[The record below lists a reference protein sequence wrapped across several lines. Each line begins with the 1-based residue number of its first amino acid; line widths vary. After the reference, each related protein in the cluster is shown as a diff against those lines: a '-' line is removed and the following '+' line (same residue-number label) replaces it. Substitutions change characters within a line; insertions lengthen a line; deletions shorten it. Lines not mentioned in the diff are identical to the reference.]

1 MVEDM
6 EMLRAQVAALEERL
20 KVMEERMNA
29 GSVAEVDVDVHHKS
43 TKVEGKHD
51 EDEDKD
57 ERKEGQ
63 VADEGNEA
71 EVQDERQGVAHGV
84 EDEKHEEVS
93 LIVFPT
99 IEQVSSFHTVLNCLS
114 FLAFCL
120 YHIFFVWLPVL

>member
-84 EDEKHEEVS
+84 EDEKHEERRTSTTQVNEDEWLQLRS
-93 LIVFPT
+93 MRMNGYNSGRTEYSSRQFP
-99 IEQVSSFHTVLNCLS
+99 C
-114 FLAFCL
+114 
-120 YHIFFVWLPVL
+120 